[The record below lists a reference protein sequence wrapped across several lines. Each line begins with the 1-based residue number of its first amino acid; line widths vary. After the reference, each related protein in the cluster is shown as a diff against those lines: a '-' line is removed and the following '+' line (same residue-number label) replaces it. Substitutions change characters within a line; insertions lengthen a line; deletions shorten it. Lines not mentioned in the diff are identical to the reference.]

1 MSTPYDQFG
10 RTRQKERTRGA
21 LVAAARALVEQGITP
36 TVEDAAE
43 KACVSR
49 TTAYRYFPNQPT
61 LLASAFPETEAAS
74 LLPDDAPDDV
84 ETRLDTVI
92 DTFTAM
98 IVDTEQH
105 QRTMLRLALGPQDPG
120 PLLLRKGRAIGWIE
134 EALAPLRSQMSQR
147 EVRRL
152 ALAIRSAC
160 GIEALVWLT
169 DVGGLSSEDARELMR
184 SSARAILRSSLADVG
199 PSNGH

>member
-1 MSTPYDQFG
+1 MSTPYDQHG

-21 LVAAARALVEQGITP
+21 LVAAARALVQQGITP

-43 KACVSR
+43 QASVSR
-49 TTAYRYFPNQPT
+49 TTAYRYFPNQAT
-61 LLASAFPETEAAS
+61 LLAAAFPETEAES
-74 LLPDDAPDDV
+74 LLPDDAPEGV
-84 ETRLDTVI
+84 EARLDAVV

-98 IVDTEQH
+98 VVATEQH

-134 EALAPLRSQMSQR
+134 EALAPLHSQMSDR
-147 EVRRL
+147 ELRHL

-169 DVGGLSSEDARELMR
+169 DVGGLASEDARALMR
-184 SSARAILRSSLADVG
+184 SSARAILRSTLADAQ
-199 PSNGH
+199 PSNGR

>member
-1 MSTPYDQFG
+1 M
-10 RTRQKERTRGA
+10 
-21 LVAAARALVEQGITP
+21 
-36 TVEDAAE
+36 
-43 KACVSR
+43 
-49 TTAYRYFPNQPT
+49 
-61 LLASAFPETEAAS
+61 
-74 LLPDDAPDDV
+74 
-84 ETRLDTVI
+84 LDTVI

-169 DVGGLSSEDARELMR
+169 DVGGLSSEDARALMR